1 MVIQLN
7 LIKYFI
13 SLMKTNF
20 LFSFIVIFEFISILI
35 NWKLNIDIRIPC
47 LFNFFFD
54 IKCFGCGLAR
64 SFEYILDMNFSK
76 AFETNSM
83 IYPVILGVLIL
94 TIKDYKKFKMK
105 SI

>member
-7 LIKYFI
+7 IINYFI
-13 SLMKTNF
+13 HLMKTNF
-20 LFSFIVIFEFISILI
+20 LFSLVVLFEFIAILI

-54 IKCFGCGLAR
+54 IKCFGCGLTR
-64 SFEYILDMNFSK
+64 SFEYILDLNFSK

-83 IYPVILGVLIL
+83 IYPVILGILIL
-94 TIKDYKKFKMK
+94 IIKDYKKFKMN